1 MKKLFIIF
9 ILIVPVVYSFGQY
22 KEYAPERRPLNNMA
36 VNICGD
42 ASILSLHYERL
53 LFLNPNL
60 FIAGKLGIGLDE
72 TTIRYLFGYMSPP
85 ENYFITMPHHLTLNL
100 GKKRHFF
107 ELGLGGSLIWE
118 GSNRNYCLYPVTGFR
133 LQPMKMNNL
142 NIRFYG
148 VFPFSGNEDI
158 KGHFTPLGLSLG
170 ICF

>member
-9 ILIVPVVYSFGQY
+9 ILIVPVVYSFAQY

-72 TTIRYLFGYMSPP
+72 PTIRHLFGYMSPP

-107 ELGLGGSLIWE
+107 EFGLGGSLILQ
-118 GSNRNYCLYPVTGFR
+118 GSGDHYVFYPVAGYR
-133 LQPMKMNNL
+133 LQPLKTNRIYL
-142 NIRFYG
+142 RFYG
-148 VFPFSGNEDI
+148 TQPISGNEDI
-158 KGHFTPLGLSLG
+158 KDQFTPWGSSIG
-170 ICF
+170 ISF